1 MTDPVAAPVP
11 TSEVAAPEIDVVA
24 TPIESKPKPRRRG
37 LKIAA
42 IAVGALVLVGGALG
56 ITYAVGAA
64 QHTPDK
70 QVTAFLQNL
79 VDGKAEAAL
88 SLVVDAPTGN
98 DALLTDEVY
107 SAATDRITAFE
118 ITESKADG
126 ATATVTAALTQ
137 GSETYDYTFDLT
149 RVDSDVVW
157 DVWNID
163 GTAIPGYE
171 VSFARP
177 DGVEPTVNGASLG
190 LTSAFERFVPAL
202 PGTYEFAA
210 SGTTDSYTVEP
221 VSETVTFASEG
232 PVNASLAVV
241 LTEAGQAAARAA
253 YSAHLGGCLSQQ
265 TIHPPDDCGFYVID
279 EGYTYSNIR
288 WTVGVEPVFT
298 FGDWR
303 PDTFEESGWFIIL
316 ETPGRID
323 FAADITT
330 ATQYGSGTATFEGY
344 KPQGY
349 ISGFDESGVA
359 TFKSFYTA
367 G

>member
-1 MTDPVAAPVP
+1 MTDPTAAPTDPAPIAVP
-11 TSEVAAPEIDVVA
+11 EPGLAPA
-24 TPIESKPKPRRRG
+24 TIEPQPKPRRLG

-42 IAVGALVLVGGALG
+42 IAVGAVVLVGGGLG

-70 QVTAFLQNL
+70 QVAAFLQDL
-79 VDGKAEAAL
+79 VDGKAESAL
-88 SLVVDAPTGN
+88 ELVVGAPTGN
-98 DALLTDEVY
+98 AALLTEEVY

-118 ITESKADG
+118 ITKSTVDG
-126 ATATVTAALTQ
+126 STATVNTALTQ
-137 GSETYDYTFDLT
+137 GGETYEYAFTLT
-149 RVDSDVVW
+149 RVDTDVVW

-163 GTAIPGYE
+163 GEAIPGYE

-177 DGVEPTVNGASLG
+177 DGVEPTINGASVG
-190 LTSAFERFVPAL
+190 LMSAFEGFVPAL

-221 VSETVTFASEG
+221 VSETVTFASDG
-232 PVNASLAVV
+232 PVNASLAVI
-241 LTEAGQAAARAA
+241 LTEAGEAAARAA

-279 EGYTYSNIR
+279 DGYTYSNIR
-288 WTVGVEPVFT
+288 WTVAAAPVFS

-303 PDTFEESGWFIIL
+303 PDTFQEPGWFVIV

-330 ATQYGSGTATFEGY
+330 ATHYGTGTATFEGY
-344 KPQGY
+344 RPQGY
-349 ISGFDESGVA
+349 IAGFDENGVA
-359 TFKSFYTA
+359 TYKSYYSA